1 VSSRIVTT
9 GCLASNSTQGDPYS
23 HFYTSGY
30 KWLPS
35 AVESNCCLSAV
46 AYSNTTDHAGV
57 LRKLLVSYPCC
68 AGSSSWYSISPY
80 CEASSPFASWLC
92 SVACTG
98 CLRVPVAIRCT
109 QGGVSWTL
117 DPLCHNCL
125 HLCSTLVPTAHFDL
139 AVRAAIQMSR
149 NAAGKCLGSVHGYFA
164 FSS

>member
-1 VSSRIVTT
+1 MSSRIVTT
-9 GCLASNSTQGDPYS
+9 GCSASNSTQGDPYS

-46 AYSNTTDHAGV
+46 VYSNITDHAGV

-92 SVACTG
+92 SVAYTG
-98 CLRVPVAIRCT
+98 CPRAPVAIRCT
-109 QGGVSWTL
+109 QGGASWSL
-117 DPLCHNCL
+117 DPLYHTCL
-125 HLCSTLVPTAHFDL
+125 HLCSTQVPTAHFGS
-139 AVRAAIQMSR
+139 AVRAAIQMSQ
-149 NAAGKCLGSVHGYFA
+149 NAAGKRLGSVHGYFV